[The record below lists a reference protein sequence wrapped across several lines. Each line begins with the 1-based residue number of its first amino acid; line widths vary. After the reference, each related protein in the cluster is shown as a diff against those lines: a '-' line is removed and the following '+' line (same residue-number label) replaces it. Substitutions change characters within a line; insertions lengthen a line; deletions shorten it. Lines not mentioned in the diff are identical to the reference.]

1 MIVRGYSM
9 NSLHIILAALAAVL
23 LSGGCAPKGIRYN
36 QAEFNRLKEPVD
48 KQYIIGKEDVLKVTV
63 YEKWPYM
70 RENFVSTPVVRE
82 DGTIVLPPVGEV
94 NVDLITVAKAESLI
108 TEKLGQ
114 FIRQP
119 YCEITVEKQ
128 NSSKVYI
135 FGDVWTAKIVGVRP
149 GETVLD
155 VLVEAGGRQI
165 EKSYLG
171 TIKLVRRQPDGVKV
185 YDIEMN
191 RVVHKGALDENVAV
205 LDGDILYVPDRPLRD
220 VQRVLDLVFF
230 WVPSYF
236 LARGVQND
244 VQNLSGSK

>member
-1 MIVRGYSM
+1 M
-9 NSLHIILAALAAVL
+9 NNLLIIIMAVILA
-23 LSGGCAPKGIRYN
+23 GGCAPKGIRYD
-36 QAEFNRLKEPVD
+36 QAEFGKLKQPVD
-48 KQYIIGKEDVLKVTV
+48 KQYIIGREDVLKVTV

-70 RENFVSTPVVRE
+70 RENFVTSPMVRE

-94 NVDLITVAKAESLI
+94 NVDLLTVAKAESLV
-108 TEKLGQ
+108 TDKLGQ

-119 YCEITVEKQ
+119 YCEISVEKQ

-149 GETVLD
+149 GQTVLD
-155 VLVEAGGRQI
+155 VLTEAGGRQI
-165 EKSYLG
+165 ERTYLG
-171 TIKLVRRQPDGVKV
+171 TIKLVRRSADGVKV

-205 LDGDILYVPDRPLRD
+205 VDGDILYVPDRPLRD

-244 VQNLSGSK
+244 VQSLSGSK